1 MNSAQ
6 FKKHRKDL
14 NLTQRQLAIKLGLS
28 ENNGGNHIRRIENNK
43 RNPSGSLLKALELLT
58 K

>member
-1 MNSAQ
+1 MDSKQ
-6 FKKHRKDL
+6 FKQKRQAL

-28 ENNGGNHIRRIENNK
+28 EKNGGNHIRRIENNK
-43 RNPSGSLLKALELLT
+43 RNASGSLLKALELLT

>member
-1 MNSAQ
+1 MDSKQ
-6 FKKHRKDL
+6 FKQKRQAL
-14 NLTQRQLAIKLGLS
+14 NLTQKQLAIKLGLS
-28 ENNGGNHIRRIENNK
+28 EKNGGNHIRRIENNK